1 MALVNAC
8 ARATHDGPA
17 LQERVWPAYLGAP
30 ARVGIPET
38 LGTDPQPVWRTS
50 VPRGVTGAPAIT
62 EDILALSLADHRV
75 ALLERST
82 GNMIWA
88 RRLGQAAGAGPL
100 VADDRLFVAEQGF
113 AGRVYALRL
122 ANGNTIWEAKAG
134 DVAAPLALDDSAVY
148 YGTVEGNV
156 GRINSRNGHV
166 DWHVRLPGAIRAAPM
181 PGPGGLVVATA
192 TDSLFL
198 LDPANGHV
206 RVRRA
211 TRGTVLAA
219 PARADS
225 MLIFGTMAGRLEAVD
240 AATLRERW
248 NLELGEPIV
257 GSVAVQQGKV
267 YALTGRGT
275 LAIVPLSGASGQ
287 RFPLN
292 LAARAGPTPTAGGV
306 VIAAV
311 DGEILM
317 VDSTGTRKWSVR
329 IEPPLMEPPLASSH
343 TLVAVSMRGDVV
355 TFR

>member
-8 ARATHDGPA
+8 ARATRDGPA
-17 LQERVWPAYLGAP
+17 LQEHAWPVYLGAP
-30 ARVGIPET
+30 ARAGIPET
-38 LGTDPQPVWRTS
+38 LGTDPQPVWRTN
-50 VPRGVTGAPAIT
+50 VPRGVVGAPAIT
-62 EDILALSLADHRV
+62 EDLLALSLADHRV

-88 RRLGQAAGAGPL
+88 RRLGQAIGAGPL
-100 VADDRLFVAEQGF
+100 VADDRLFVAEQGIG
-113 AGRVYALRL
+113 GRVYALRL
-122 ANGNTIWEAKAG
+122 INGNSFWEAMAG

-148 YGTVEGNV
+148 YGSVEGQV
-156 GRINSRNGHV
+156 GRINSRSGRV
-166 DWHVRLPGAIRAAPM
+166 TWRVKLSGAIRAAPV
-181 PGPGGLVVATA
+181 PGPAGLVVATA
-192 TDSLFL
+192 SDSLFL
-198 LDPANGHV
+198 LDPSNGQV

-211 TRGTVLAA
+211 TRGTILAA

-225 MLIFGTMAGRLEAVD
+225 LLIFGTMAGRLEAID

-257 GSVAVQQGKV
+257 GSVSVQQGKV

-306 VIAAV
+306 VVAAV
-311 DGEILM
+311 DGEIVL
-317 VDSTGTRKWSVR
+317 VDSTGTRKWSARV
-329 IEPPLMEPPLASSH
+329 EPPVMEPPLASAH
-343 TLVAVSMRGDVV
+343 TLVAVSVRGDVV